1 MQTRSKVLSKSI
13 ETIVSDIYGLFTA
26 GPHKCDPERVAD
38 FGKHLAEAVAHRLAS
53 ERDRNEFTLRV
64 SNLGKPDRQLW
75 YERNSEETKETLS
88 GHTLIKFLFG
98 DILEHL
104 LLFLAKEAG
113 HEVSHEQTEV
123 EIDGIKGHNDAV
135 IDGVVIDCKSASTH
149 SFKKFRD
156 GTLAQDDPFGYM
168 EQLAGYSRGLGGL
181 PGGFLAIDKQNG
193 HIALMQVPV
202 EELDALQIEDRIKY
216 LKDVVTQPE
225 PPERCYDPVPEG
237 KSGNEKLAVG
247 CSYCPHKF
255 KCWADAN
262 DGIGLRSFLYST
274 GPVHLTK
281 VEAEP
286 RVPEVTF

>member
-1 MQTRSKVLSKSI
+1 MSKSI
-13 ETIVSDIYGLFTA
+13 DTLVEDIYGLFRGHTV
-26 GPHKCDPERVAD
+26 DPERSRLFGEALADTVAN
-38 FGKHLAEAVAHRLAS
+38 RLAS
-53 ERDRNEFTLRV
+53 YSTDREFTLRV

-75 YERNSEETKETLS
+75 YEANDPAKEELA

-104 LLFLAKEAG
+104 LLFLAAEAG
-113 HEVSHEQTEV
+113 HEVSHEQTEI

-193 HIALMQVPV
+193 HITLMQVPV

-274 GPVHLTK
+274 GPVHLVK

>member
-1 MQTRSKVLSKSI
+1 MSKSI
-13 ETIVSDIYGLFTA
+13 DTLVEDIYGLFRGHTV
-26 GPHKCDPERVAD
+26 DPERSRL
-38 FGKHLAEAVAHRLAS
+38 FGEAIANTIANRLAS
-53 ERDRNEFTLRV
+53 YSTDREFTLRV

-75 YERNSEETKETLS
+75 YEANDPAKEELA

-104 LLFLAKEAG
+104 LLFLAAEAG
-113 HEVSHEQTEV
+113 HEVSHEQTEI

-286 RVPEVTF
+286 RVVEVTF

>member
-1 MQTRSKVLSKSI
+1 MSSSI
-13 ETIVSDIYGLFTA
+13 DTLVADIYSLFD
-26 GPHKCDPERVAD
+26 GHDCEPGRVEKLGSD
-38 FGKHLAEAVAHRLAS
+38 LARTVSERLAS
-53 ERDRNEFTLRV
+53 YKQTREFTLRV

-75 YERNSEETKETLS
+75 FDANDPSSDPLAPSTK
-88 GHTLIKFLFG
+88 IKFLFG

-104 LLFLAKEAG
+104 LLFFAAEAG
-113 HEVSHEQTEV
+113 HDVSMEQTEV
-123 EIDGIKGHNDAV
+123 EVNGITGHNDAV

-149 SFKKFRD
+149 SFKKFKD
-156 GTLAQDDPFGYM
+156 GSLAQDDPFGYM
-168 EQLAGYSRGLGGL
+168 EQLAGYSNGLGDL

-193 HIALMQVPV
+193 HIALMQVPLD
-202 EELDALQIEDRIKY
+202 ELKALDIEARADH

-225 PPERCYDPVPEG
+225 PPERCYDPIPMGE
-237 KSGNEKLAVG
+237 SGNMKLAVG